1 MQDIFGLLSS
11 DPIYG
16 KIATILIGIVVINII
31 VHFFQRLV
39 TRYISDSD
47 TSYGIRRA
55 LTFVG
60 YVLIVL
66 FIVSVIGN
74 QISSLAVTLGV
85 AGAGIAFAL
94 QEVIVSIAGWIAI
107 SFGHYFRIGDRIE
120 INNVK
125 GDVIEINVL
134 RTTLMEIQEWV
145 DGDQYN
151 GRIVFVPNSAVFS
164 GSIFNYTR
172 DFPFLWDEIKVPI
185 KYGSDYALA
194 RQIITNTAEGILGD
208 YAAAAQEQWKKMNK
222 KYAIEPAVVAPMVT
236 LIANDNWVEF
246 TLRYVVDYKKRRSTK
261 DQLFTQLLTDIEQT
275 GSKVGIASMTIHL
288 VETPTMDVRLRQE
301 KDS

>member
-74 QISSLAVTLGV
+74 QINSLAVTLGV

-94 QEVIVSIAGWIAI
+94 QEVIVSIAGWFAI

-125 GDVIEINVL
+125 GDVIAINVL

-194 RQIITNTAEGILGD
+194 RQIITQVAEGILGD
-208 YAAAAQEQWKKMNK
+208 YADAAHEQWKKMTK
-222 KYAIEPAVVAPMVT
+222 KYAIEPAIVTPMVT
-236 LIANDNWVEF
+236 MVANDNWVEF
-246 TLRYVVDYKKRRSTK
+246 TLRYVVDYKKRRTTK

-275 GSKVGIASMTIHL
+275 GGKVGIASMTIHL
-288 VETPTMDVRLRQE
+288 VEMPKMEVKLRQDKE
-301 KDS
+301 S

>member
-1 MQDIFGLLSS
+1 MQDILDLLSA
-11 DPIYG
+11 DPVYG
-16 KIATILIGIVVINII
+16 KIAAILIGVVLINVVIR
-31 VHFFQRLV
+31 FFQRLV
-39 TRYISDSD
+39 TRYISDGD
-47 TSYGIRRA
+47 TSYSVRRV

-60 YVLIVL
+60 YILVVL
-66 FIVSVIGN
+66 FIISVIGN
-74 QISSLAVTLGV
+74 QLSSLAVTLGV

-134 RTTLMEIQEWV
+134 RTTLMEIREWV
-145 DGDQYN
+145 EGDQYN

-172 DFPFLWDEIKVPI
+172 DFPFLWDEIKIPI
-185 KYGSDYALA
+185 KFGSDYQLA
-194 RQIITNTAEGILGD
+194 RQIITETGESLLGD
-208 YAAAAQEQWKKMNK
+208 YATAAEEKWEKMHRR
-222 KYAIEPAVVAPMVT
+222 YAIEPAMVSPNVT

-261 DQLFTQLLTDIEQT
+261 DKLFTRLLTEIENT
-275 GSKVGIASMTIHL
+275 EGKVGFASMTIHM
-288 VETPTMDVRLRQE
+288 VEMPTMDVRLHQD
-301 KDS
+301 KKS